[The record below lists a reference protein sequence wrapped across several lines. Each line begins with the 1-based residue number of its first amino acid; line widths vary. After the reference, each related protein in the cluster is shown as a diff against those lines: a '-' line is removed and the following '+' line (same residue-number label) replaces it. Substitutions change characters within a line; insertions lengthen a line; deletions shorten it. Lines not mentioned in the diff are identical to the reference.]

1 MTPERWLLIP
11 ILYLSIDGEST
22 HLQPLPHSV
31 AVLLLRHVALLQHQ
45 ELANELVGVLNLQMT
60 EQKLDYVIA
69 ALLQSL
75 DASRADSRNLAMRK
89 ITRAT
94 YTTKITGDLLI
105 DEFAQRLSSNLA
117 VVRVE
122 TAFHDND
129 DITKEIMKGKR
140 LLFFTDYLNWI
151 SLNAF

>member
-1 MTPERWLLIP
+1 
-11 ILYLSIDGEST
+11 
-22 HLQPLPHSV
+22 
-31 AVLLLRHVALLQHQ
+31 
-45 ELANELVGVLNLQMT
+45 MT

-105 DEFAQRLSSNLA
+105 DEFAQRLSFNLA
-117 VVRVE
+117 VVTVE

-140 LLFFTDYLNWI
+140 LLFFTDYLNWT

>member
-22 HLQPLPHSV
+22 YLQPLPHSV

-89 ITRAT
+89 IT
-94 YTTKITGDLLI
+94 
-105 DEFAQRLSSNLA
+105 
-117 VVRVE
+117 
-122 TAFHDND
+122 
-129 DITKEIMKGKR
+129 
-140 LLFFTDYLNWI
+140 
-151 SLNAF
+151 

>member
-75 DASRADSRNLAMRK
+75 DSSRTDSRNLAIRAITWATHATK
-89 ITRAT
+89 ITR
-94 YTTKITGDLLI
+94 DLLI
-105 DEFAQRLSSNLA
+105 DEFAQRLLSDLA
-117 VVRVE
+117 VIRVE

-129 DITKEIMKGKR
+129 DITKEIMRKER
-140 LLFFTDYLNWI
+140 LLFFTDFLN
-151 SLNAF
+151 